1 MTMQRLMVP
10 ILCLFFSTPLL
21 GETRKTSADEARKL
35 VYALLKPSGCTE
47 RTCDVETISDK
58 YFTQFLFFEALALH
72 SSPNSSLHIGSWA
85 VDPRTG
91 DLYDASVCAEYRNAA
106 VHSLQQQLRKRIGLS
121 EGDYRKLKQ
130 RPPMCD
136 PGENVELRTGKY

>member
-1 MTMQRLMVP
+1 MSRRSRTSTLRN
-10 ILCLFFSTPLL
+10 FYFSRPWHCTP
-21 GETRKTSADEARKL
+21 
-35 VYALLKPSGCTE
+35 V
-47 RTCDVETISDK
+47 
-58 YFTQFLFFEALALH
+58 
-72 SSPNSSLHIGSWA
+72 PNSSLHIGSWA